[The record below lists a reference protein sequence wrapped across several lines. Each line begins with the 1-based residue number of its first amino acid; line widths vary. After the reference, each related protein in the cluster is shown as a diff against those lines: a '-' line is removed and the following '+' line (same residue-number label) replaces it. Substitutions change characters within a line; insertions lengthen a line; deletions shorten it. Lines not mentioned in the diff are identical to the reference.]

1 MSISEQIGA
10 RSLQQADK
18 YVEAFSKIRSRPSA
32 NERQINNVRNWL
44 SDIKG
49 GYRQAIDVQETKSYM
64 DSRYAADLI
73 SISLRSR
80 PPLGRWLESFQ
91 KLQLSKLFRAEL
103 IPGKHKESRTTTYSS
118 DTKFEN
124 LTNCSII
131 LGGLIM
137 LLTPLWLLEYY
148 SGSKTRLG
156 IITTFVVVFMFTMS
170 TATINRPFE
179 VVAAS
184 AAYAAVLM
192 VFMQINPS

>member
-1 MSISEQIGA
+1 M
-10 RSLQQADK
+10 
-18 YVEAFSKIRSRPSA
+18 RSRPSA
-32 NERQINNVRNWL
+32 DERHINNVRNWL
-44 SDIKG
+44 SDVEG
-49 GYRQAIDVQETKSYM
+49 GYRQVIDEEETKSYM
-64 DSRYAADLI
+64 ESRYAADLI
-73 SISLRSR
+73 TISLRNR

-91 KLQLSKLFRAEL
+91 KLQLSKWFRAEL

-131 LGGLIM
+131 MGGLLM
-137 LLTPLWLLEYY
+137 LLTPLWLLEYC

-156 IITTFVVVFMFTMS
+156 IITAFVVVFMFTMS

-192 VFMQINPS
+192 VFMQVDPS